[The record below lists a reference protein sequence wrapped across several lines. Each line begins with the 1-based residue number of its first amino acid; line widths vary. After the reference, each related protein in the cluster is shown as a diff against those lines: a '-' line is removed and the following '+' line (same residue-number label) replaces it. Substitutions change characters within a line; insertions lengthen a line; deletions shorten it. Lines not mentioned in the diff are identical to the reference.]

1 MVVELYIQYCRNPK
15 YSILYRLATSFQQ
28 QVFIYYRPIAG
39 IRAKMEH
46 KTTYLQT
53 SKWHVK
59 NIFMHLGFKYHTDQR
74 A

>member
-1 MVVELYIQYCRNPK
+1 MDIHKLGINGKTAPDVGHLPK
-15 YSILYRLATSFQQ
+15 INQ
-28 QVFIYYRPIAG
+28 QVFIYSRPVAG

-46 KTTYLQT
+46 ETTYLQT

-59 NIFMHLGFKYHTDQR
+59 SIFTCMHLGFKYHTDQR